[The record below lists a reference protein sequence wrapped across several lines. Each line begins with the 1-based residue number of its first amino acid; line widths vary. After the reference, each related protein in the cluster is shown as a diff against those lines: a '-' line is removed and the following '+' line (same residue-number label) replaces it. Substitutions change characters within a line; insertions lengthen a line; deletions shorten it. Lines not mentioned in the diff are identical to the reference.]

1 MATANAHHIRTCS
14 HAGYHSGLG
23 FYSKESGQIRYVLIC
38 DDCGQETREVF
49 KEPYVPNPLLG
60 PGAGFVSA

>member
-1 MATANAHHIRTCS
+1 MATAHKKCS
-14 HAGYHSGLG
+14 HAGYHSGIG
-23 FYSKESGQIRYVLIC
+23 IYSRDAELIRYVLVC